1 MNSSFKLLLTT
12 RRFTLAAAVVLGTA
26 LAIGIALK
34 VARATPGQGNT
45 VTILAGPV
53 LLDEINVVSERRD
66 HGVQIKTRGLSDAY
80 VQRNVVAPGG
90 FSGWHSHP
98 GPVFVLITAGTATV
112 YDGADPTGEP
122 AIYPAGTGF
131 VEEVGDVHDLRNE
144 GDTDVELIAVV
155 LVPMGA
161 PRRIDEPAPE

>member
-1 MNSSFKLLLTT
+1 MNRSFQLSLRA
-12 RRFTLAAAVVLGTA
+12 RRFTLVAAVVLGAA
-26 LAIGIALK
+26 LAGGIAWR
-34 VARATPGQGNT
+34 VAWATPGQGNT

-53 LLDEINVVSERRD
+53 LLDEIDVVSESRD
-66 HGVQIKTRGLSDAY
+66 YGVKIKTRGLSDAF

-112 YDGADPTGEP
+112 YDAADPLTP

-131 VEEVGDVHDLRNE
+131 VEDVGNVHDLRNE
-144 GDTDVELIAVV
+144 GDTDLELIALA